1 LPSPFAERKRL
12 KSFSETT
19 AISRLKNMVAA
30 AFAKKSCPK
39 KTGSSDVKNAFLRRR
54 KILRAYCG
62 TAIIINQPC
71 ES

>member
-1 LPSPFAERKRL
+1 LSW
-12 KSFSETT
+12 
-19 AISRLKNMVAA
+19 LKNMVAA